1 MLGEELH
8 LPALMLLTAIASFA
22 AFLSQQ
28 PRAHLLFGLLQSH

>member
-22 AFLSQQ
+22 AFLSQHNQ
-28 PRAHLLFGLLQSH
+28 QLMIASYRS